1 MKKFTILFI
10 CTICTFFSF
19 SQETHYVNAG
29 MYYYTPSDL
38 TINQGDIVI
47 WINDGGTH
55 DVNGETNSITG
66 EPFNNPEVFN
76 SDAIS
81 EVGATIYTHTFNVP
95 GLYNYDCSVYGHA
108 SAGMIGSINV
118 EQGCVDDDNAAVAL
132 ANMWNPDI
140 SGCEDA
146 IPYLN
151 MAGYPC
157 ETDLSVLGMSGTIA
171 DICECTCAEEPVE
184 STTVVDIIVGSED
197 HNTLETAVITAGLV
211 DALSGEGPFTVFA
224 PTDAAFD
231 ALPEGTLDAV
241 LADMDLL
248 TSILTHHVAS
258 GSVLSTEL
266 SDGMMITTLNETEL
280 MVSINDNGVMI
291 DNAMVTMADIMA
303 DNGVVHVINAVLI
316 PEDGCENEDSIIES
330 AFNTLSTCDEA
341 VAYLVDNY
349 GYTTEEACAWNGD
362 MGNGPLFGGM
372 MVSEF
377 CECTC
382 AGEPVE
388 STTVV
393 DIIVGSEDHNT
404 LETAVIT
411 AGLVDA
417 LSGEGPFTVFA
428 PTDAAFDALP
438 EGTLDAVLADMDL
451 LTSILTHH
459 VASGSVLSTELSDG
473 MMITTLNET
482 ELMVSINDNGV
493 MIDNAMVTVADIM
506 ADNGV
511 VHVINVVL
519 VPEDGCENDND
530 IIAENFGNF
539 FINDCD
545 ALIEYLIAN
554 YGYSEYEACI
564 WDGNPM
570 ADLGM
575 EINEICECSCENV
588 ENTSSINE
596 LNNSKKIVK
605 IIDLLGKE
613 TNKKGFIIEIYND
626 GSVQKKYINN

>member
-291 DNAMVTMADIMA
+291 DNAMVT
-303 DNGVVHVINAVLI
+303 
-316 PEDGCENEDSIIES
+316 
-330 AFNTLSTCDEA
+330 
-341 VAYLVDNY
+341 
-349 GYTTEEACAWNGD
+349 
-362 MGNGPLFGGM
+362 
-372 MVSEF
+372 
-377 CECTC
+377 
-382 AGEPVE
+382 
-388 STTVV
+388 
-393 DIIVGSEDHNT
+393 
-404 LETAVIT
+404 
-411 AGLVDA
+411 
-417 LSGEGPFTVFA
+417 
-428 PTDAAFDALP
+428 
-438 EGTLDAVLADMDL
+438 
-451 LTSILTHH
+451 
-459 VASGSVLSTELSDG
+459 
-473 MMITTLNET
+473 
-482 ELMVSINDNGV
+482 
-493 MIDNAMVTVADIM
+493 VADIM